1 MFILNNKKSLTE
13 SISLKGFV
21 FDVLSDIWVLDRSV
35 SVDLCFLSG
44 FERDVREGLLDVL
57 SYYSEC
63 CSPRYVYA
71 ICGALKKYLYLT
83 GERLFNQKG
92 FILFKSKMKNSDKES
107 LSTIRCV
114 LRQSLY
120 LGIKS
125 LVDDVVINLINTW
138 TIGGNEKGIPVIS
151 LDPELGPYS
160 DLEFENIGHKSSVLF
175 SKGIIS
181 LEQYAC
187 ILIYM
192 ASGRRSVQISS
203 LKIKDF
209 RYTNEYTGEY
219 VYIGMIPRAKTKHT
233 TFRSSFTAFAF
244 TKEIGKIIEMLIKQ
258 RVASVDECLSVKLTN
273 EEKNEL
279 PLFIEPE
286 SIKELKNISLK
297 DRIAYLK
304 SEMPHITSRDMSSFL
319 NDSVHELKVI
329 SERTGELIHSTAY
342 RFRYTIGTRA
352 AREGAGIITI
362 AKLLDH
368 ADTQN
373 AGVYVQN
380 IPEHAVEISNIMNQP
395 LVRYATAFAGEI
407 VKNEEVSSEKEPLA
421 RIPFREADADLGSCG
436 TDAFCLDYA
445 PIACYVC
452 PQFKPWLYAPHYKV
466 LNWLLEERERVKAST
481 DSDMQIVSINDRVIV
496 AVKQVI
502 ERCEELKSEENS

>member
-21 FDVLSDIWVLDRSV
+21 FDLLSDVWILDRST
-35 SVDLCFLSG
+35 SVDLAFLSG
-44 FERDVREGLLDVL
+44 FERDVREGLVDVL
-57 SYYSEC
+57 SYYAESY
-63 CSPRYVYA
+63 SPRYVYS

-83 GERLFNQKG
+83 GERCFTQEG
-92 FILFKSKMKNSDKES
+92 FILFKSKMKKSDKES

-114 LRQSLY
+114 LRQSLF

-125 LVDDVVINLINTW
+125 VVDDAVMNLINEW

-151 LDPELGPYS
+151 LDPDLGPYS
-160 DLEFENIGHKSSVLF
+160 DLEFESIGYKASIMFSEGDISV
-175 SKGIIS
+175 
-181 LEQYAC
+181 EQYTC
-187 ILIYM
+187 LLIYM

-219 VYIGMIPRAKTKHT
+219 VYVGMIPRAKTRYS

-244 TKEIGKIIEMLIKQ
+244 TKEIGKIIEMLIKD
-258 RVASVDECLSVKLTN
+258 RIKGVNECLSVKLTD

-279 PLFIEPE
+279 PLFIDPRA
-286 SIKELKNISLK
+286 IKELKNIALK
-297 DRIAYLK
+297 DRIVYLK
-304 SEMPHITSRDMSSFL
+304 SEMPHIISIEMSDFL
-319 NDSVHELKVI
+319 NDSVHKLKVI

-368 ADTQN
+368 SDTQN
-373 AGVYVQN
+373 AGVYIQN

-395 LVRYATAFAGEI
+395 LARYATAFAGEI

-502 ERCEELKSEENS
+502 ERCEELKNEENS